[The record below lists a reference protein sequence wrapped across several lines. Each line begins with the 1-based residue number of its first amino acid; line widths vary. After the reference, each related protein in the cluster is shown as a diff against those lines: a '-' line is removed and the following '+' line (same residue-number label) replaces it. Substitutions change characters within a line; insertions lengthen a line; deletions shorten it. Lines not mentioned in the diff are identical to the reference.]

1 MSQKPNTPAE
11 LRHVKNLRI
20 HRLSGAWIFLI
31 DNFFFIGNAMTA
43 GLATPLSCVL
53 AFITGGVGVF
63 LIQKLLNKDSTG
75 QAFLRGLVAGVLAGI
90 PISIAGTVYGG
101 WVLAM
106 SGMRKEDLPN
116 PQSPID
122 VQATTVEDS
131 PDQQASKASH

>member
-1 MSQKPNTPAE
+1 MSQKSNTPAE
-11 LRHVKNLRI
+11 LRHVKKLRI

-31 DNFFFIGNAMTA
+31 DNFFFVGNAMTA